1 MRRIQDLG
9 ARIGEQGLPER
20 HRAVPERPGR
30 GKDRAHERLRL
41 RKEVHVEVAVVED
54 LPPEE
59 HAGKE
64 RQQERREEQDDES
77 AATLEDLN
85 HDAVKAL
92 TERR

>member
-1 MRRIQDLG
+1 
-9 ARIGEQGLPER
+9 
-20 HRAVPERPGR
+20 
-30 GKDRAHERLRL
+30 
-41 RKEVHVEVAVVED
+41 VEVTVVED

-77 AATLEDLN
+77 AATPEDVN
-85 HDAVKAL
+85 HDAVKEL